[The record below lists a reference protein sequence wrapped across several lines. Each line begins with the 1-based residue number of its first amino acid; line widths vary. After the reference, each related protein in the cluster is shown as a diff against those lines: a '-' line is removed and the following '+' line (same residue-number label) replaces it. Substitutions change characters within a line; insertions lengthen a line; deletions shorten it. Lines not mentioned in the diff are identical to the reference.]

1 MDAGQL
7 MRCDCCNRRLNDY
20 EATLKSKEFGVYMNT
35 CVSCL
40 KDLGIETVGRDE
52 LAPKSTME
60 DVVSEDFSPDTIQ
73 DTDYYRDIERLLYD
87 DDMGD
92 H

>member
-1 MDAGQL
+1 

-40 KDLGIETVGRDE
+40 QDLGIETVGRDE
-52 LAPKSTME
+52 LAPHTTVE
-60 DVVSEDFSPDTIQ
+60 DVVSEDLAPDNMN
-73 DTDYYRDIERLLYD
+73 DDEYYRDIMRLMYD
-87 DDMGD
+87 DDLGD